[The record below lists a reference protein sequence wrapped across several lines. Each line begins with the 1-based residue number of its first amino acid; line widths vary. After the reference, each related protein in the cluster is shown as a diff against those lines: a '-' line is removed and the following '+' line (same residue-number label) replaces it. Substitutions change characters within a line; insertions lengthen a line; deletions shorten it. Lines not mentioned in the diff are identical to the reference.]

1 MKYFLIIL
9 MTIFTISCGHVGI
22 YEELAV
28 GIKNILSSPKD
39 LTLDEINKVPYAS
52 MQVRLGR
59 TPNVLVVL
67 EEDRQ
72 GVLKWTT
79 SNQIKIYTKNGK
91 IVRLTGT
98 ENILERVDLDPK
110 YPLLNKQI
118 LNEDLNVSLISFYSF
133 KNPNLYDL
141 PVRSEFK
148 FIKNEKI
155 NILNQEVDTLLF
167 EEISQKNDIY
177 WSFKNYYWVDKK
189 EKIVIKSIQ
198 NFTPKNPKLFFSIT
212 RKYKKPEWSGFLNN
226 WVFS

>member
-1 MKYFLIIL
+1 

-28 GIKNILSSPKD
+28 GMKNILSSPKD

-59 TPNVLVVL
+59 APNVLVVL

-98 ENILERVDLDPK
+98 ENVLEKVDLDPK

-118 LNEDLNVSLISFYSF
+118 LNEDLNVSLTSFYSF

-167 EEISQKNDIY
+167 EEISLKNDIY

-198 NFTPKNPKLFFSIT
+198 NFTPKNPKLFFTIT
-212 RKYKKPEWSGFLNN
+212 KKYKKPE
-226 WVFS
+226 

>member
-1 MKYFLIIL
+1 

-212 RKYKKPEWSGFLNN
+212 RKYKKPE
-226 WVFS
+226 

>member
-1 MKYFLIIL
+1 
-9 MTIFTISCGHVGI
+9 MTIFTFSCGHVGI

-212 RKYKKPEWSGFLNN
+212 RKYKKPE
-226 WVFS
+226 